1 MKVTCTVLRRGKSVM
16 IYLFQLGT
24 LLVYSVNDVYYRPK
38 HKVGERSKCSN
49 IPQQQYIRKDENE
62 KARRFPRP

>member
-1 MKVTCTVLRRGKSVM
+1 MQKIIDVEECNYRSQRG
-16 IYLFQLGT
+16 FGT